1 MEMGLRLTVF
11 ESHPRGGWNHD
22 ESEDCM
28 TNALVE
34 ITKRQEREPGAMARG
49 KGRRGKKILLVL
61 PLLLFF
67 PATRARA
74 QEKAP
79 LHVTLHDA
87 VQLALKQNPQ
97 VQIAAI
103 NVAESEQQRTIARA
117 DLLPQ
122 AYLGVRDSAERL
134 NIEASIGIKF
144 AGVAQH
150 AGPFQVFQAGGNFSQ
165 QIFDLTL
172 WRRWQASRE
181 RVKSSSAQ
189 RQSIREQ
196 TVLLV
201 VSQYLGV
208 LRAGAEVQAAK
219 SRMDLAQ
226 ALFGQASDMQKN
238 GAGTSIDTLRSN
250 VELQNEK
257 QRWINAQTRRQTALN
272 GLARLLNL
280 DPHQPVELGDEMSF
294 FETPEFQAEQTLES
308 AFANRPELKALEA
321 QRHALN
327 DEKKAISESRLPSVH
342 FNGAYAQQ
350 GISSATA
357 IPTYIYTASVDMPLF
372 TGGRIHAETT
382 QADLEVQKMAQQI
395 QEQKDQ
401 IALEVKN
408 AMAQLA
414 SARSEVD
421 VANQGVQLAQEEVN
435 QARDRFQAGVANNI
449 EVVTAQ
455 DALARASDNQIS
467 ALYSY
472 NQARADLARALG
484 QMESIYSR

>member
-1 MEMGLRLTVF
+1 
-11 ESHPRGGWNHD
+11 
-22 ESEDCM
+22 M
-28 TNALVE
+28 TNVLAANVTNGLGSQPRSGSRGANRRRSNALL
-34 ITKRQEREPGAMARG
+34 T
-49 KGRRGKKILLVL
+49 L
-61 PLLLFF
+61 PLLLVFCAM
-67 PATRARA
+67 PGPGQA

-79 LHVTLHDA
+79 LRVTLRDA

-122 AYLGVRDSAERL
+122 ASLDVRDSAERL
-134 NIEASIGIKF
+134 NIEASIGLKF
-144 AGVAQH
+144 AGISEHV
-150 AGPFQVFQAGGNFSQ
+150 GPFQVFQAGGIFSQ

-181 RVKSSSAQ
+181 RVKGSSAE
-189 RQSIREQ
+189 RQSVREQ

-219 SRMDLAQ
+219 SRMDLAS
-226 ALFGQASDMQKN
+226 ALFDQAADLQKN

-257 QRWINAQTRRQTALN
+257 QRWINAQTRRQTSLN

-280 DPHQPVELGDEMSF
+280 DPHQPIELGDEMSF
-294 FETPEFQAEQTLES
+294 FETPEFQTEQSLES

-342 FNGAYAQQ
+342 FNGNYAQQ
-350 GISSATA
+350 GISSTTV
-357 IPTYIYTASVDMPLF
+357 IPVYVYTASVDMPLF

-395 QEQKDQ
+395 QEQKNQ

-408 AMAQLA
+408 AMAELA

-421 VANQGVQLAQEEVN
+421 VANQGVQLAREEVN

>member
-1 MEMGLRLTVF
+1 
-11 ESHPRGGWNHD
+11 
-22 ESEDCM
+22 M
-28 TNALVE
+28 TNAGVDE
-34 ITKRQEREPGAMARG
+34 ITKRQERKLVTGAGGRARI
-49 KGRRGKKILLVL
+49 GRKVLLVL
-61 PLLLFF
+61 PLLIGFS
-67 PATRARA
+67 AISARG
-74 QEKAP
+74 QESAP
-79 LHVTLHDA
+79 PLRVTLHDA

-97 VQIAAI
+97 VQIAVI
-103 NVAESEQQRTIARA
+103 NVAESEQGRTIARSE
-117 DLLPQ
+117 LLPQ
-122 AYLGVRDSAERL
+122 AYLDVRDSAERL
-134 NIEASIGIKF
+134 NIEASIGLKF
-144 AGVAQH
+144 AGFPEHV
-150 AGPFQVFQAGGNFSQ
+150 GPFQVFQAGGNFSQ

-181 RVKSSSAQ
+181 RVKGSTAE
-189 RQSIREQ
+189 RQSVREH

-226 ALFGQASDMQKN
+226 ALFSQASDMQKN

-280 DPHQPVELGDEMSF
+280 DPHQPVELSDEMSF
-294 FETPEFQAEQTLES
+294 FETPEFQESQTLED
-308 AFANRPELKALEA
+308 AFKNRPELKALEA
-321 QRHALN
+321 QRHALV

-342 FNGAYAQQ
+342 FNGEYAQQ
-350 GISSATA
+350 GISSATV

-372 TGGRIHAETT
+372 TSGRIHAETS
-382 QADLEVQKMAQQI
+382 QADLEVQKIAQQI
-395 QEQKDQ
+395 QEQKNR

-408 AMAQLA
+408 AMAELA

>member
-1 MEMGLRLTVF
+1 
-11 ESHPRGGWNHD
+11 
-22 ESEDCM
+22 M
-28 TNALVE
+28 TNGLAVGIGRRHRHE
-34 ITKRQEREPGAMARG
+34 SGEQQERRSRSGRMIFPAVAAML
-49 KGRRGKKILLVL
+49 ICLCLL
-61 PLLLFF
+61 
-67 PATRARA
+67 ATRARA
-74 QEKAP
+74 QEEKAP
-79 LHVTLHDA
+79 LRVTLRDA

-103 NVAESEQQRTIARA
+103 NLAESEQERTIARSE
-117 DLLPQ
+117 LLPQ
-122 AYLGVRDSAERL
+122 ANLNVRDSAQRL
-134 NIEASIGIKF
+134 NLQAAIGVSF
-144 AGVAQH
+144 AGFSQH
-150 AGPFQVFQAGGNFSQ
+150 VGPFQVFQAGGNFSQ
-165 QIFDLTL
+165 PIFDLTL

-181 RVKSSSAQ
+181 REKSSSAE
-189 RQSIREQ
+189 RQSVREQ

-226 ALFGQASDMQKN
+226 ALFGQASDLQKN

-257 QRWINAQTRRQTALN
+257 QRWINAQTQRQTALN
-272 GLARLLNL
+272 GLARLLNI

-294 FETPEFQAEQTLES
+294 FETPEFQEEQKLES
-308 AFANRPELKALEA
+308 AYSNRPELKALEA
-321 QRHALN
+321 QRHALS

-342 FNGAYAQQ
+342 FNGEYAQQ
-350 GISSATA
+350 GISSTTV
-357 IPTYIYTASVDMPLF
+357 IPTYVYTASVDMPIF

-382 QADLEVQKMAQQI
+382 RADLEVQKIAQQI
-395 QEQKDQ
+395 QEQKNR

-408 AMAQLA
+408 AMAELA

-421 VANQGVQLAQEEVN
+421 VANQGVQLAQEEVS

-455 DALARASDNQIS
+455 DALSRASDNQIS

>member
-1 MEMGLRLTVF
+1 MTKALA
-11 ESHPRGGWNHD
+11 GG
-22 ESEDCM
+22 M
-28 TNALVE
+28 TKGQV
-34 ITKRQEREPGAMARG
+34 REPGGRAGGNGWRG
-49 KGRRGKKILLVL
+49 RGALLAL
-61 PLLLFF
+61 PLLLFLRAM
-67 PATRARA
+67 PARA

-79 LHVTLHDA
+79 LRVTLRDA

-122 AYLGVRDSAERL
+122 ASLDVRDSAERL
-134 NIEASIGIKF
+134 NIEAAIGLKF
-144 AGVAQH
+144 AGISEHV
-150 AGPFQVFQAGGNFSQ
+150 GPFQVFQAGGIFSQ

-181 RVKSSSAQ
+181 RVKGSSAE
-189 RQSIREQ
+189 RQSVREQ

-219 SRMDLAQ
+219 SRMDLAS
-226 ALFGQASDMQKN
+226 ALFDQAADLQKN

-257 QRWINAQTRRQTALN
+257 QRWINAQTQRQTSLN
-272 GLARLLNL
+272 GLQRLLNL
-280 DPHQPVELGDEMSF
+280 DPHQPIELGDEMSF
-294 FETPEFQAEQTLES
+294 FETPEFQTEQSLES

-327 DEKKAISESRLPSVH
+327 DEKKAVSESRLPSVH
-342 FNGAYAQQ
+342 FNGNYAQQ
-350 GISSATA
+350 GISSTTV
-357 IPTYIYTASVDMPLF
+357 IPTYVYTASVDMPLF

-395 QEQKDQ
+395 QEQKNQ

-408 AMAQLA
+408 AMAELA

-421 VANQGVQLAQEEVN
+421 VANQGVQLAREEVN